1 MRVWQ
6 ATQRICLGSVCV
18 GLCWSVSVDSS
29 ENALHHGGIIA
40 RNQSMGMKNEGSSRD
55 VWFYV
60 LGALCGFGA
69 GWVDVIIN
77 DLLFTALLVVMACML
92 LGMLRPRWPWRW
104 VVVVGISIPLTELA
118 AYLFLSVKPAR
129 AQVYGSFLA
138 FFPGIAGAYGGAVVR
153 RVVEN
158 LRQGK

>member
-1 MRVWQ
+1 M
-6 ATQRICLGSVCV
+6 AMT
-18 GLCWSVSVDSS
+18 
-29 ENALHHGGIIA
+29 
-40 RNQSMGMKNEGSSRD
+40 NEGSSRD
-55 VWFYV
+55 VWFYA

-69 GWVDVIIN
+69 GWADVVIN

>member
-1 MRVWQ
+1 MVR
-6 ATQRICLGSVCV
+6 
-18 GLCWSVSVDSS
+18 
-29 ENALHHGGIIA
+29 
-40 RNQSMGMKNEGSSRD
+40 KNEASSGD
-55 VWFYV
+55 VWFYA
-60 LGALCGFGA
+60 LSALCGIGA
-69 GWVDVIIN
+69 GWADVAIN

-118 AYLFLSVKPAR
+118 AYQFLSVKPTR

-153 RVVEN
+153 SVVEN